1 MAASASLPM
10 PVRREDAA
18 VSPGK
23 QAKVATIDAGRKNA
37 NARAS
42 ATKGK
47 PVVLPAKPPRKRNP
61 AALLAP
67 LVFAPLV
74 ASLLLYGW
82 QNRDEG
88 HLSPESGLGYWLGIA
103 GASAMLL
110 LLGYPLRKR
119 VASLNILGSVTGW
132 FRIHMML
139 GVIGPALI
147 LLHSNFKLGSLNS
160 NVALFAM
167 LVVAGSG
174 LVGRY
179 LYGRIHLGLYGRR
192 AQIGELQAEVEALKG
207 AIEGEV
213 SLPADIFAALDAHA
227 ERASKRGSGVV
238 ASLGTLLALRWRSQR
253 LRGQL
258 LRAAERHIVVKGK
271 RLGSSW
277 RVRRAHLRRLRRL
290 LKQYFAAVNKTAAF
304 VFYERLFALW
314 HVLHLPLF
322 AILVFA
328 AVIHVVAV
336 HLY

>member
-1 MAASASLPM
+1 
-10 PVRREDAA
+10 
-18 VSPGK
+18 
-23 QAKVATIDAGRKNA
+23 
-37 NARAS
+37 
-42 ATKGK
+42 
-47 PVVLPAKPPRKRNP
+47 
-61 AALLAP
+61 
-67 LVFAPLV
+67 
-74 ASLLLYGW
+74 LLYGW

-88 HLSPESGLGYWLGIA
+88 QLSPDSGLGYWLGIA

-160 NVALFAM
+160 NVALLAM

-192 AQIGELQAEVEALKG
+192 AHIGELQAEVEALKG
-207 AIEGEV
+207 AIESALALPVEV
-213 SLPADIFAALDAHA
+213 FAVLDAHA
-227 ERASKRGSGVV
+227 ERASKRGSGVL
-238 ASLGTLLALRWRSQR
+238 ASLGNLLALRWHSKRV
-253 LRGQL
+253 RGQL
-258 LRAAERHIVVKGK
+258 LRAAERHIGVEGK

-277 RVRRAHLRRLRRL
+277 RVRRGHVRRLRNL

-328 AVIHVVAV
+328 AIIHVLAV